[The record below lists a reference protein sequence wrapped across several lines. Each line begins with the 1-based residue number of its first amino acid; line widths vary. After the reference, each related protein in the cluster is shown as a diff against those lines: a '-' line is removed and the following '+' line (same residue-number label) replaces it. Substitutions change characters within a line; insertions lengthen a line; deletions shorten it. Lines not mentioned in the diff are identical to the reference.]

1 MSKITT
7 SLFQEMV
14 QAGATRLNKQAEYV
28 NSLNVFPV
36 PDGDTGTNM
45 GMTIENG
52 AKEVADR
59 SASTVGEAAGIFAKG
74 LLMGARGNSGVIT
87 SQLFRG
93 FSQSV
98 KDKEELDGAA
108 LAAAFQSGVEV
119 AYKAVMKPAEGTILT
134 VSRVSAEK
142 AIEACKAG
150 ADFKREFTI
159 DTYKRFF
166 KEAGYPDAAYTM
178 CYGRIPCAVAVLRKI
193 N

>member
-14 QAGATRLNKQAEYV
+14 QAASTRLNKQAEYV

-52 AKEVADR
+52 AKEVADKP
-59 SASTVGEAAGIFAKG
+59 ASTVGEVARILAKG

-93 FSQSV
+93 FSQAI
-98 KDKEELDGAA
+98 KTKEELTGINAIPAA
-108 LAAAFQSGVEV
+108 TFAIVAFAFNEAAYASETLR
-119 AYKAVMKPAEGTILT
+119 AT
-134 VSRVSAEK
+134 VS
-142 AIEACKAG
+142 G
-150 ADFKREFTI
+150 
-159 DTYKRFF
+159 
-166 KEAGYPDAAYTM
+166 
-178 CYGRIPCAVAVLRKI
+178 
-193 N
+193 

>member
-14 QAGATRLNKQAEYV
+14 QAAATRLNKQAEYV

-52 AKEVADR
+52 AKEVADKP
-59 SASTVGEAAGIFAKG
+59 ASTVGEVGSILAKG

-93 FSQSV
+93 FSQAIRIKKSWMV
-98 KDKEELDGAA
+98 KIWLLPSNQGLK
-108 LAAAFQSGVEV
+108 
-119 AYKAVMKPAEGTILT
+119 
-134 VSRVSAEK
+134 
-142 AIEACKAG
+142 
-150 ADFKREFTI
+150 
-159 DTYKRFF
+159 
-166 KEAGYPDAAYTM
+166 
-178 CYGRIPCAVAVLRKI
+178 
-193 N
+193 